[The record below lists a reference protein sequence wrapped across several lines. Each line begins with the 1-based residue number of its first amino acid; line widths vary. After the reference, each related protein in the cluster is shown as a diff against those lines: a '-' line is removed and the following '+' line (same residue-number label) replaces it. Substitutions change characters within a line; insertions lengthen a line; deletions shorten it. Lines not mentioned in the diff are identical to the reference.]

1 MKMVKVALAGAGG
14 YGEYFYLQHLL
25 EDTFH
30 LPVSLVGIVEPYP
43 ERTPSCAVCRERGI
57 PIYPD
62 VESFYREHT
71 ADLMIVSSPI
81 PYHASQSVYAVS
93 HGSHV
98 LCEKPTAALPSDAQ
112 KMLLAEKNTGKSI
125 FIGFQLS
132 FTEPILSLKRDILSG
147 RFGRALSGKCM
158 VLWERDFA
166 YYTRGSGW
174 AGKLKTAKGEAIR
187 DSIASNAAAHYLH
200 NLLFLLGSDLS
211 SASQAEVMDAEL
223 CRANDI
229 ETFDTCVLRLR
240 EQNGAKLLFIASH
253 ATKGWLDPVFQ
264 LRFEHGTVYCTENGE
279 PRLWAVMDDGSVIE
293 YGNPKTEK
301 QTAQKLIRT
310 VQWIAGEGEK
320 PVCTVSTT
328 LPFQHVIDSLF
339 TNEEFVPFH
348 ESEIIRDEER
358 GRVYVSGLY
367 ERLTQLYESEDL

>member
-1 MKMVKVALAGAGG
+1 MQTVKVALAGAGG
-14 YGEYFYLQHLL
+14 YGEYFYLRHLL
-25 EDTFH
+25 EDTFS

-57 PIYPD
+57 PVFPD
-62 VESFYREHT
+62 IESFYREQT

-98 LCEKPTAALPSDAQ
+98 LCEKPTAALPCDAQ
-112 KMLLAEKNTGKSI
+112 SMLLAEKQTGKSI

-132 FTEPILSLKRDILSG
+132 FTDPILSLKRDILSG

-166 YYTRGSGW
+166 YYARGSGW
-174 AGKLKTAKGEAIR
+174 AGRLKTARGEAIR

-200 NLLFLLGSDLS
+200 NLLFLLGPDLS
-211 SASQAEVMDAEL
+211 SAAQAEVTQAEL
-223 CRANDI
+223 RRANAI

-240 EQNGAKLLFIASH
+240 EQSGAKLLFLASH

-264 LRFEHGTVYCTENGE
+264 LRFERGTVFCTENGE
-279 PRLWAVMDDGSVIE
+279 PRLWAEMDDGSVIE
-293 YGNPKTEK
+293 YGNPKSEE

-310 VQWIAGEGEK
+310 VRWIAGEREK

-328 LPFQHVIDSLF
+328 LPFLHVIDELF
-339 TNEEFVPFH
+339 TKEEFVPFR
-348 ESEIIRDEER
+348 ETEIVRDEER
-358 GRVYVSGLY
+358 GRVYVPGLY
-367 ERLTQLYESEDL
+367 ERLTQLYESENP